1 MTGIA
6 VTGSKK
12 GASSSGRQDSIPESY
27 DIRHYIA
34 VMVREKGITVEEANF
49 LFLRG
54 SANDVMADCQK
65 ERFVARIIMSGIS
78 LEERKIYFSQ
88 LLGVSPTTVV
98 DLIDRARRENVHERN
113 AIRKSIEDAI
123 RGTVRKP

>member
-1 MTGIA
+1 
-6 VTGSKK
+6 
-12 GASSSGRQDSIPESY
+12 
-27 DIRHYIA
+27 
-34 VMVREKGITVEEANF
+34 MVREKGITVEEANF

-54 SANDVMADCQK
+54 SANDVMADCLK
-65 ERFVARIIMSGIS
+65 ERWVARIIMSGIS